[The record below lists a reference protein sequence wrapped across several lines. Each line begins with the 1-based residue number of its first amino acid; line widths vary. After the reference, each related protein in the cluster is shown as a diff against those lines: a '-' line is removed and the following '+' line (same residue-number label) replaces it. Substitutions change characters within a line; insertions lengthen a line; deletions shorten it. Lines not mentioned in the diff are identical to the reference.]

1 MPKYEVALSEAYFPA
16 QEDREAREI
25 TVGGLLRETA
35 ARRPSAE
42 ALVEVRQS
50 GEIGRRWSYAALLA
64 ESERLALALASRF
77 RPGERVVVWSP
88 NSPEWVLMEY
98 ACALAGLVLVTA
110 NPAYQVRELRYVL
123 EQSGA
128 VALFLVDEYR
138 GNPMAEIGAQAVDG
152 LGVIREVVD
161 MNDAAALHAVAGSAA
176 AQALPDVSPG
186 DAAQIQYTSGTTG
199 FPKGAVLSHRGLV
212 NNARYHAGRCG
223 VTERTTWINPMPM
236 FHTSGCGMLTLGSL
250 QAGCRMILM
259 SLFDPHVIVDLIE
272 TQKAAI
278 ALGVPTMI
286 LAMLD
291 AYDASPRDVS
301 TLELV
306 SSGGAM
312 VAPGLVRRVQRT
324 FGCAFS
330 TLYGQTEHSPVI
342 TQHHSDDS
350 IDDICNTVGQ
360 AVPQTEVSIRRLG
373 DNRAADIGEV
383 GEICARSACVMLGYH
398 DDAASTAEAIDPQ
411 GWLHTGDLGLMD
423 ARGYVTITGRVKE
436 MIIRGGENHFPAEIE
451 NVLLEHASVAE
462 ISVVGLPDETWGEV
476 IAAFVRTEGGRE
488 LDRDALHA
496 HCRAS
501 LSPQKTPTVWCQVDA
516 FPMTGSAR
524 SKSSSCERAFC
535 GAVPR
540 GAAMTATVL
549 YERDGRIGRI
559 TLNRPEVLNAID
571 GDLPGALSDAV
582 ARADADPAVH
592 VMVLSG
598 AGRAFCAGY
607 DLTHYASGDTGG
619 GDGEYVGQEMPWDPI
634 QDYAFM
640 WANTQ
645 HFMALWRALKPVIC
659 KVHGL
664 ALAGGSDIALCADLT
679 LMAEDA
685 EIGYMP
691 ARVWGCPRPF
701 PAPRDRHVGLPLG
714 AREGEAHALHR
725 RQDHR

>member
-16 QEDREAREI
+16 QEDREVREI

-35 ARRPSAE
+35 ARRPEAE

-138 GNPMAEIGAQAVDG
+138 GNPMAEIGAEAVDG
-152 LGVIREVVD
+152 LGAVREVVD

-199 FPKGAVLSHRGLV
+199 FPKGAVLGHRGLV
-212 NNARYHAGRCG
+212 NNARYYAGRCG

-259 SLFDPHVIVDLIE
+259 SLFDPHVIVGLIE
-272 TQKAAI
+272 SQKAAI

-291 AYDASPRDVS
+291 AHEANPRDVS
-301 TLELV
+301 SLELV

-312 VAPGLVRRVQRT
+312 VAPELVRRVRRT

-360 AVPQTEVSIRRLG
+360 AVPQTEVSIRRLA
-373 DNRAADIGEV
+373 DNRTADIGEV

-398 DDAASTAEAIDPQ
+398 DDAASTAEAIDSQ

-436 MIIRGGENHFPAEIE
+436 MIIRGGENHSPAEIE

-462 ISVVGLPDETWGEV
+462 VSVVGLPDETWGEV

-488 LDRDALHA
+488 LDQEALHA

-501 LSPQKTPTVWCQVDA
+501 LSPQKTPTVWCRVDA
-516 FPMTGSAR
+516 FPMTGSG
-524 SKSSSCERAFC
+524 K
-535 GAVPR
+535 
-540 GAAMTATVL
+540 
-549 YERDGRIGRI
+549 
-559 TLNRPEVLNAID
+559 
-571 GDLPGALSDAV
+571 
-582 ARADADPAVH
+582 
-592 VMVLSG
+592 
-598 AGRAFCAGY
+598 
-607 DLTHYASGDTGG
+607 
-619 GDGEYVGQEMPWDPI
+619 I
-634 QDYAFM
+634 QKFKLREG
-640 WANTQ
+640 
-645 HFMALWRALKPVIC
+645 F
-659 KVHGL
+659 
-664 ALAGGSDIALCADLT
+664 LAGQYRG
-679 LMAEDA
+679 
-685 EIGYMP
+685 G
-691 ARVWGCPRPF
+691 PR
-701 PAPRDRHVGLPLG
+701 
-714 AREGEAHALHR
+714 
-725 RQDHR
+725 